1 MSGYIIKYK
10 LLIVISFNLEGDYML
25 TIYQICF
32 LVGLGLTFLSFLFGS
47 LFDVAGLDGLELDLL
62 DFDIFLPISPVLFF
76 LFLTVFGGM
85 GWILIDTKTSLLPI
99 FVLLISLIA
108 GIVIC
113 ESIYHFIMKPLK
125 KAQNTSA
132 PSEDELI
139 GVRAVVTETIIT
151 NGFGEI
157 RYVVNGNSFTA
168 PAKETKGDEIKV
180 GKEVAICWIKEHVFY
195 VVEMNDM

>member
-1 MSGYIIKYK
+1 
-10 LLIVISFNLEGDYML
+10 ML

-32 LVGLGLTFLSFLFGS
+32 LVGLGLTVLSFLFGS
-47 LFDVAGLDGLELDLL
+47 LFDVAGLDGLDLDLDLL
-62 DFDIFLPISPVLFF
+62 DFDIFLPFSPILFF
-76 LFLTVFGGM
+76 LFLTIFGGM
-85 GWILIDTKTSLLPI
+85 GWILFDTKHSLLPI
-99 FVLLISLIA
+99 FVFLISLIA

-113 ESIYHFIMKPLK
+113 ALIYHFIMKPLK

-139 GVRAVVTETIIT
+139 GVRAIVTETIVT

-157 RYVVNGNSFTA
+157 RYIVNSNSFTA
-168 PAKETKGDEIKV
+168 PAKETKGNDIKV